1 MQGPSLV
8 PDSVSEEQIA
18 VLVDTFYARV
28 RRDATLCPVF
38 ERVVGDA
45 WEPHLEEKM
54 CAFWSSL
61 VVAVPGY
68 RPVQGQSHD
77 GAPQV
82 TAAHWG
88 ASL

>member
-1 MQGPSLV
+1 M

-28 RRDATLCPVF
+28 RRDATSGPVF

-61 VVAVPGY
+61 VVADRRWFLATGRYKGNPMM
-68 RPVQGQSHD
+68 
-77 GAPQV
+77 
-82 TAAHWG
+82 AHLKLLPRIG
-88 ASL
+88 EHHF